1 MPRPLHGH
9 PSFAGR
15 PPVRPR
21 FDDRSDVA
29 AVVYGRTD
37 DPDRLLSG
45 FLLDLQTQGFDAVG
59 IVQVRR
65 EAPLDGRAAHGFRL
79 LSGQGTLS
87 PDEDPGGES
96 LAGIGRRLAV
106 LVEGRPDIVVLNR
119 FGWQELNGSGLL
131 DVLQLAML
139 REVPAVIAVPEA
151 LFRHWLDLANGLTV
165 RLPCDR
171 AALDRWWVALWRAP
185 SGGRHPTACERDK

>member
-1 MPRPLHGH
+1 MRRPLHSH
-9 PSFAGR
+9 PSPSGTIPIR
-15 PPVRPR
+15 PP

-29 AVVYGRTD
+29 AVVYGDTD

-65 EAPLDGRAAHGFRL
+65 EAPLAGRAAHGFRL
-79 LSGQGTLS
+79 VSGQGRPS
-87 PDEDPGGES
+87 ADEDTGGEC

-106 LVEGRPDIVVLNR
+106 LVEERPDILVLNR

-151 LFRHWLDLANGLTV
+151 LFPHWLDLANGLTV

-171 AALDRWWVALWRAP
+171 AALDRWWVSLWRVP
-185 SGGRHPTACERDK
+185 PDGRHPTACERDK

>member
-1 MPRPLHGH
+1 MHRPLQGH
-9 PSFAGR
+9 PSLAGI
-15 PPVRPR
+15 PPVRPP

-29 AVVYGRTD
+29 AVVYGSTD
-37 DPDRLLSG
+37 NPDRLLSG
-45 FLLDLQTQGFDAVG
+45 FLFNLQTQGFDAVG

-65 EAPLDGRAAHGFRL
+65 KAPLGGGAPHGFRL

-87 PDEDPGGES
+87 SDAEPDGES

-106 LVEGRPDIVVLNR
+106 LVDGRPDIVVLNR
-119 FGWQELNGSGLL
+119 FGWQELNGAGLL
-131 DVLQLAML
+131 DVLHLAML

-151 LFRHWLDLANGLTV
+151 LFPHWLDLANGLTV

-171 AALDRWWVALWRAP
+171 AALDRWWVSLWRAP
-185 SGGRHPTACERDK
+185 PGGRHPTACERDK

>member
-1 MPRPLHGH
+1 MPRPLREHQ
-9 PSFAGR
+9 SLAGM
-15 PPVRPR
+15 PPVQPP

-29 AVVYGRTD
+29 AVVYGGTD

-65 EAPLDGRAAHGFRL
+65 EAPLEGRPAHGFRL
-79 LSGQGTLS
+79 LSGQGSPS
-87 PDEDPGGES
+87 PDDDPGGES
-96 LAGIGRRLAV
+96 LAGIGRRLAA

-131 DVLQLAML
+131 DVLHLAML

-151 LFRHWLDLANGLTV
+151 LFPHWLELANGLTV

-171 AALDRWWVALWRAP
+171 AALDRWWVSLWRAAP
-185 SGGRHPTACERDK
+185 GGRPPTVCERDK